1 MPGPGNDLIDELEV
15 EAVTRVLRS
24 GYLGRYG
31 PDDDPAF
38 GAEVLTFEKS
48 IAELVG
54 VRHSVA
60 VNSGTSAIWVLLS
73 ALGIG
78 PGDEVIVPG
87 FTFVAS
93 MSSIV
98 YAGATP
104 VLAEVDDTFNLDPRD
119 VEARITGKTK
129 AILAVHMLGAPCD
142 IDALGDIA
150 NRHGLLLIEDA
161 CQGFGGTYH

>member
-24 GYLGRYG
+24 GHLGRYG
-31 PDDDPAF
+31 PDDDPSF

-48 IAELVG
+48 IADLVG

-60 VNSGTSAIWVLLS
+60 VNSGTSAIWILLS

-93 MSSIV
+93 MSAIV
-98 YAGATP
+98 YAGAKP
-104 VLAEVDDTFNLDPRD
+104 VLAEVDDTFNLDPRMSSRASR
-119 VEARITGKTK
+119 ARRRRSSRSTCSARR
-129 AILAVHMLGAPCD
+129 AISTCSATSPIVTVC
-142 IDALGDIA
+142 
-150 NRHGLLLIEDA
+150 
-161 CQGFGGTYH
+161 C